1 MNEHIKKAIDR
12 LKETI
17 SELER
22 IDCSYWNVSLG
33 TSHLNAYADQVVND
47 AKTLASHLKSYGKK

>member
-1 MNEHIKKAIDR
+1 MNEQIKKAIDR

-22 IDCSYWNVSLG
+22 MDSSYWNVSLG
-33 TSHLNAYADQVVND
+33 TSHLTAYAEQVVND
-47 AKTLASHLKSYGKK
+47 AKTLASHLKTYGKK

>member
-1 MNEHIKKAIDR
+1 MNEQIKKAIDR

-22 IDCSYWNVSLG
+22 MDRSYWNVSLG
-33 TSHLNAYADQVVND
+33 TSHLNAYADQVIND